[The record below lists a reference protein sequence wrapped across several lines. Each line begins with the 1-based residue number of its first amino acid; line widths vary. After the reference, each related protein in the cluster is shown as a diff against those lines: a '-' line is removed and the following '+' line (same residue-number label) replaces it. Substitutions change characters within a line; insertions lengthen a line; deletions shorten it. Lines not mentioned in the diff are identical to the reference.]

1 MAKYQ
6 KDAVISSFKEF
17 KGYVWED
24 WKVNHFSFLRP
35 GCQAMVMYRFGV
47 WQSGLEGKV
56 LKALAGWLY
65 KFMHLFCRNF
75 YGIELYSSARIG
87 RRLRI
92 SHQSGI
98 VLDPKLVMGDDC
110 SIRQGVTIG
119 RVDGQGSEERASAPV
134 IGNRVRVGL
143 GAAILGRV
151 TVGDDV
157 VIGPY
162 AVVTTNVPSGSIVS
176 CAPPR
181 VFSRP
186 PSTAKAESSQNQ

>member
-1 MAKYQ
+1 MAKYRD
-6 KDAVISSFKEF
+6 DATIRSFQELKACI
-17 KGYVWED
+17 WED

-47 WQSGLEGKV
+47 WQGGLEGRF
-56 LKALAGWLY
+56 LKTLAGWLY
-65 KFMHLFCRNF
+65 KSMHVFCRNF
-75 YGIELYSSARIG
+75 YGIELYSTARIG

-98 VLDPKLVMGDDC
+98 VLDPKLVIGDDC

-119 RVDGQGSEERASAPV
+119 RVDGQGLKERANAPV
-134 IGNRVRVGL
+134 IGDRVRIGL
-143 GAAILGRV
+143 GAAILGGI

-162 AVVTTNVPSGSIVS
+162 AVVTRNVPSGSIVS

-181 VFSRP
+181 VFGRP
-186 PSTAKAESSQNQ
+186 PSTGKTASKEAD